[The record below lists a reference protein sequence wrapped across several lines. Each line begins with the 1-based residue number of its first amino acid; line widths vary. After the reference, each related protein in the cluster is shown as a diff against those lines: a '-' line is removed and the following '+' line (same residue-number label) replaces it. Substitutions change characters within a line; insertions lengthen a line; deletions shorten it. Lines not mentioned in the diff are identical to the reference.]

1 MYLYCDLI
9 SLSSSVCVLLA
20 ARVDRLVVVGQILVA
35 VVVVKSHLVV
45 KRGEADLFFFIIRG
59 RQRDLVTVVAVVEVV
74 AIANLGCIKE

>member
-1 MYLYCDLI
+1 M
-9 SLSSSVCVLLA
+9 A

-45 KRGEADLFFFIIRG
+45 KKTKEVIFFIIG

-74 AIANLGCIKE
+74 AVANLGCIKE